1 MAKKSDPVRV
11 TPPRETGSVVRR
23 VFPGPDSGG
32 TPLRVHFSRH
42 AYADLTAPA
51 KESVDAEVGGVM
63 VGEICEDGD
72 GVFVDVR
79 AIIRALAAKEARAHI
94 TFTHE
99 TWTKIHAA
107 LDRDHPN
114 LQIVGWYHTHPG
126 FGVEFSAMDRFIQE
140 NFFAGRAQVAFLTD
154 PLGGDNALCFNGA
167 EGIESLPRFWVDGRE
182 HRTRASAAHNASA
195 SVELSGPQDMRKEL
209 ERLESRINQLIQAVD
224 EQRTNFHRTLTA
236 ILVFVCTGII
246 AWVAYAIYSDRMD
259 RMEPPRVQSFAPVPV
274 KVGDETVMLGVGIV
288 EWKVPQSVDA
298 LLDKVAKAEVELR
311 EERRKE
317 LLERQQKLQKKAK
330 P

>member
-32 TPLRVHFSRH
+32 TPLRVHFSRQ
-42 AYADLTAPA
+42 AYADLTAHA
-51 KESVDAEVGGVM
+51 KESVDAEVGGVL

-182 HRTRASAAHNASA
+182 HRTRMSGAHNASA

>member
-1 MAKKSDPVRV
+1 M
-11 TPPRETGSVVRR
+11 
-23 VFPGPDSGG
+23 SG
-32 TPLRVHFSRH
+32 
-42 AYADLTAPA
+42 
-51 KESVDAEVGGVM
+51 
-63 VGEICEDGD
+63 
-72 GVFVDVR
+72 
-79 AIIRALAAKEARAHI
+79 
-94 TFTHE
+94 
-99 TWTKIHAA
+99 
-107 LDRDHPN
+107 
-114 LQIVGWYHTHPG
+114 
-126 FGVEFSAMDRFIQE
+126 
-140 NFFAGRAQVAFLTD
+140 
-154 PLGGDNALCFNGA
+154 
-167 EGIESLPRFWVDGRE
+167 
-182 HRTRASAAHNASA
+182 AHNASA